1 MANRWWVSGGNG
13 VWNSTT
19 NWSTVSGGPRGAS
32 APTSLTGDFVY
43 FDANSGTGVSAL
55 AATITVVGLD
65 CTGFRGTLS
74 IPTATISL
82 IVAGDVTLSATA
94 TYTGAGIFTISIP
107 DATTRTLTTNNAIL
121 QYPLVRFNGVTQ
133 ATSIV
138 TLVGAL
144 NVTSTTSTPTFRATS
159 CTVNLN
165 GYVITCG
172 VLAATLGATFAYGSS
187 GTSAIIIPTGGLA
200 NNTQVVNFNA
210 PATTNSTFSGAQRP
224 VIRLTYN
231 GNVGS
236 RLVLDQSGA
245 FDYVW
250 SGADISN
257 SLSLSCINLDLSN
270 FTGSILMATAMS
282 ISGDLTLN
290 TATQWIA
297 STLTLTFN
305 GTGTQNIN
313 TRNVVPL
320 NCPVTFSGTGTYVLQ
335 ANLSLGLSARTTT
348 LTSGTL
354 NLNGKNLFVYNFA
367 SSGTTARGITF
378 GGGKIYVAGTTSAWI
393 ATVGTNLTITG
404 QGSIELTS
412 DVSTTRVFD
421 GGSVAYNGVTII
433 ISGLTT
439 GLGNTTSFKGSNFF
453 YSMINTVSPHTIWF
467 SPNTTTIFTDDFQLN
482 GSSGKNI
489 IITMQTPAPP
499 QTSAPNFAKPS
510 GTVVCNYATISWNNA
525 SYTGSPATSAFTSV
539 WQIGTGSSTANV
551 TGWGRSAGTADF
563 ISFFYP

>member
-1 MANRWWVSGGNG
+1 MATISRWWVSGGNG

-19 NWSTVSGGPRGAS
+19 NWSTASGGPRGAS
-32 APTSLTGDFVY
+32 APTSAPDAYSVY
-43 FDANSGTGVSAL
+43 FDANSGTGIS
-55 AATITVVGLD
+55 TISVTVTIVGLD

-74 IPTATISL
+74 IPTGISL

-94 TYTGAGIFTISIP
+94 TYTGAGFFTISIP

-121 QYPLVRFNGVTQ
+121 QYSLLRFNGVTQ

-144 NVTSTTSTPTFRATS
+144 NVTSLTSTPTFRATS

-165 GYVITCG
+165 SYVITCG
-172 VLAATLGATFAYGSS
+172 VLSATTGATFAYGSS
-187 GTSAIIIPTGGLA
+187 GTSAIVIPTGGLA

-210 PATTNSTFSGAQRP
+210 PATTNSTSSGAQRP
-224 VIRLTYN
+224 VIRLTYT

-290 TATQWIA
+290 TATQWVA

-320 NCPVTFSGTGTYVLQ
+320 NCPVTFSGTGPYVLQ
-335 ANLSLGLSARTTT
+335 ANLSLGSLARTTT

-393 ATVGTNLTITG
+393 ATVGTNLTVTG
-404 QGSIELTS
+404 SGSIELTS
-412 DVSTTRVFD
+412 TVATTRIFD
-421 GGSVAYNGVTII
+421 GGSVAYNGITII
-433 ISGLTT
+433 ISGAAT
-439 GLGNTTSFKGSNFF
+439 GNITSFKGSNSF
-453 YSMINTVSPHTIWF
+453 YSMINTISPQTIWF
-467 SPNTTTIFTDDFQLN
+467 DPNTTTIFTDDFQLN

-489 IITMQTPAPP
+489 IITMQTPAAP

-510 GTVVCNYATISWNNA
+510 GTVVCNFATISWNNA